1 MSADI
6 EAIGKDIVDAA
17 YQIHKQFG
25 PGLLESAYQECHVY
39 ELRKRGRIV
48 QAELILPIDYDG
60 QQFDKGYRI
69 DELVD
74 DLVIVEN
81 KAVDE
86 VHPIHMAQLLTYLK
100 LKKVKLGFLINWNV
114 KLIKNGIQRVV
125 NGLDEPFHS
134 RRFYQETLASNFLP
148 PSTRSTPRK
157 PNKDLAT
164 FAVLAVQ

>member
-1 MSADI
+1 MGADI

-17 YQIHKQFG
+17 FQIHKQFG

-39 ELRKRGRIV
+39 ELRRRGRIV
-48 QAELILPIDYDG
+48 QAELILPIEYDG

-74 DLVIVEN
+74 DLVMVEN

-86 VHPIHMAQLLTYLK
+86 VHPIHMAQLLTYMK
-100 LKKVKLGFLINWNV
+100 LKNIKLGFLINWNV

-125 NGLDEPFHS
+125 NGLEESPARAGFVK
-134 RRFYQETLASNFLP
+134 
-148 PSTRSTPRK
+148 K
-157 PNKDLAT
+157 P
-164 FAVLAVQ
+164 